1 MSVFGTLLEKSH
13 GTLTKYQRSQWRS
26 VNECG
31 KLTDRKKYFCHE
43 RYHPRTQ
50 TMSNS
55 SEEFPSAD
63 TNGLPESPPSQELPA
78 SEEPGES
85 FAAPIA
91 VPAETSPV
99 VSSAT
104 AAISGADA
112 RASNPPFIAMN
123 TVAMQSTIDLQ
134 RRLEQI
140 HAAQYFAYRRRHVRT
155 SVLLFVLTLLSTFLV
170 GAGYFPLEYLL
181 GQIVPSFGAFLQRAY
196 LPNNVEEL
204 FLESC
209 QQGFE
214 YSIPLMLILFCH
226 EMGHYLQSLKN
237 GVPASLP
244 YFIPMPLPPMGTMGA
259 VIFQGRGVATRRQMF
274 DIAVWGPLA
283 GLAVTIPVLWY
294 GLSHSKY
301 MPRTGISSLEFGEP
315 LLLQWMIAAMH
326 GAAPEGHVFVLNG
339 IGFAGWVGVLITA
352 MNLLP
357 VGQLDGGHILY
368 TLIGKRAHYVAYLVI
383 GLGFLAMAVQQNYSF
398 SLLLLLLLMTGPR
411 HPPTAN
417 DDEPLGLGR
426 HVLGWL
432 TLSFLIIGF
441 TPSPISEPDSPPA
454 PPAKQ
459 VQPADIPQA
468 V

>member
-1 MSVFGTLLEKSH
+1 
-13 GTLTKYQRSQWRS
+13 
-26 VNECG
+26 
-31 KLTDRKKYFCHE
+31 
-43 RYHPRTQ
+43 
-50 TMSNS
+50 MSNS
-55 SEEFPSAD
+55 SDESPSAD
-63 TNGLPESPPSQELPA
+63 TNGLPESPPAREPVAGDNLADNLPA
-78 SEEPGES
+78 LP
-85 FAAPIA
+85 A
-91 VPAETSPV
+91 VPALADPTVFSVATSEV
-99 VSSAT
+99 T
-104 AAISGADA
+104 AGTLSEDPNAAD
-112 RASNPPFIAMN
+112 RPFMAMN
-123 TVAMQSTIDLQ
+123 AAATQSTIDMQ

-155 SVLLFVLTLLSTFLV
+155 CVLLFVLTLLSTFLV

-181 GQIVPSFGAFLQRAY
+181 GRMIPSFGAFLQRAY
-196 LPNNVEEL
+196 LPLDVDEL
-204 FLESC
+204 FLRSC
-209 QQGFE
+209 RQGFA

-237 GVPASLP
+237 RVPASLP

-294 GLSHSKY
+294 GLSYSEY
-301 MPRTGISSLEFGEP
+301 QPRTGISSLEFGEP
-315 LLLQWMIAAMH
+315 LLLQWMIAAIH
-326 GAAPEGHVFVLNG
+326 GTAPEGHVFVLNG

-368 TLIGKRAHYVAYLVI
+368 TLIGKRAHVVAYLVI
-383 GLGFLAMAVQQNYSF
+383 GLGFVAMFVQQNYSF

-417 DDEPLGLGR
+417 DNEPLGLGR

-441 TPSPISEPDSPPA
+441 TPSPISEPDTPPR

-459 VQPADIPQA
+459 VQPAEIPQLA
-468 V
+468 